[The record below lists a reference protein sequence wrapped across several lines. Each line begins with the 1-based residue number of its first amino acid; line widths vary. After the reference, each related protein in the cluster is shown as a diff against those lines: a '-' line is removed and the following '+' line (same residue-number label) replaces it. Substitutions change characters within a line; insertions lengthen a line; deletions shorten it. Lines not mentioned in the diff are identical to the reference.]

1 MCLSCSPFDR
11 RVIWWYVFFAN
22 NLPYTLLKLHSEKC
36 LHWWFCDNMCAYTFI
51 CCCFILIIN
60 PSTCI
65 IPNYFML
72 LLAVYSYVRTDPPPI
87 LHAAP
92 HTTHPSPGRW
102 GAEARA
108 AGGWCPP
115 QQDPEG
121 TQQAVDGW
129 WQPKV
134 SEADVAITYLGKHF
148 VCPYPLKWN
157 DFR

>member
-1 MCLSCSPFDR
+1 
-11 RVIWWYVFFAN
+11 
-22 NLPYTLLKLHSEKC
+22 
-36 LHWWFCDNMCAYTFI
+36 MCAYTFI

-134 SEADVAITYLGKHF
+134 SEAEVAITYLGKHF
-148 VCPYPLKWN
+148 VCPYPLKWRHFSECN
-157 DFR
+157 FNRVYGKLLAKKTYHQMTRRSKGEQERHMEREGKNSS